1 MPTIGLDDAAVR
13 YLSERDWRLA
23 RLMARVGPLTYH
35 PPASAFHSLAHS
47 IIEQMLSIKAAATIE
62 QRVYALC
69 ENDFCPARVAALSEE
84 ELRGCGVSSRK
95 ARNLRSLAAYAL
107 DHDLEALR
115 DRPEGEIRAELTA
128 LPGVGK
134 WTCDMFLLFYLGLP
148 DILPVEDGA
157 FRQAF
162 QWLYG
167 ASVENEGVRTVVCG
181 LWYPHASTAVRYLYR
196 ALNTGLVKTMD
207 PAELRCGR

>member
-13 YLSERDWRLA
+13 HLSERDWRLA
-23 RLMARVGPLTYH
+23 HLIAHLGPLAYRA
-35 PPASAFHSLAHS
+35 PASAFHSLAHS

-69 ENDFCPARVAALSEE
+69 ENDFRPERVAALSEE
-84 ELRGCGVSSRK
+84 DLRGCGVSARK

-107 DHDLEALR
+107 GHDLEALR
-115 DRPEGEIRAELTA
+115 GRAEGDIRAELMA
-128 LPGVGK
+128 LPGIGK

-167 ASVENEGVRTVVCG
+167 ASVENAGVRAVVCG
-181 LWYPHASTAVRYLYR
+181 LWHPYASTAVRYLYR
-196 ALNTGLVKTMD
+196 ALNTGLVKTLD
-207 PAELRCGR
+207 PADLCSG